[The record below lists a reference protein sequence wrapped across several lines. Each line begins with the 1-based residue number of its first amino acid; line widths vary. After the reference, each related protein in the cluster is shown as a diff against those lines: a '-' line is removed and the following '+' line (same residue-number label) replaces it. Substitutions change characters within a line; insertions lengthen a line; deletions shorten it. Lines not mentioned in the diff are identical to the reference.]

1 MRQAAALF
9 PKKALFRANLALY
22 ASFGSDFQTAQREA
36 QAAQE
41 LDPSYPTAFMALV
54 FGQLGQGLLR
64 QATETYQRLEKIN
77 NLGAS
82 YASSGLADRALY
94 EGRFTD
100 AVRMLE
106 QGAMQDSAAKYPDRA
121 ALKLVTLA
129 YTRLLQG
136 QKTQAVAAAESALAN
151 SKTVKIRFLTGR
163 IFASAG
169 QTARAQELA
178 TSLASEVQS
187 EPQVYAKLIEGEVAL
202 ANGDPRGA
210 INAFTQ
216 ANNQV
221 DTWIGRFDR
230 GRAYLEIGAFAEAD
244 SDFDRCIK
252 RRGEV
257 LSLFVDPWPTYG
269 YFPPVYYYLGRVRE
283 GLRSARSTESYRIYL
298 SIRGKADEDPLLG
311 EVRKRAGL

>member
-1 MRQAAALF
+1 MRQASALL
-9 PKKALFRANLALY
+9 PKKAIFRANLALY

-36 QAAQE
+36 QTAQE
-41 LDPSYPTAFMALV
+41 LDPTYATPFMALV
-54 FGQLGQGLLR
+54 FAQLGQGQLA
-64 QATETYQRLEKIN
+64 QATETYQRLEKISN
-77 NLGAS
+77 VGAS
-82 YASSGLADRALY
+82 YASSGLADLALY

-106 QGAMQDSAAKYPDRA
+106 QGAMEDSAAKYPDRA

-136 QKTQAVAAAESALAN
+136 QKTQAVAAAERALAN
-151 SKTVKIRFLTGR
+151 SKTVKIRFLAGR
-163 IFASAG
+163 IFAAAG
-169 QTARAQELA
+169 QTARAQELG
-178 TSLASEVQS
+178 TSLASELQS
-187 EPQVYAKLIEGEVAL
+187 EPQVYAKLIEGEVTL

-230 GRAYLEIGAFAEAD
+230 GRAYLEVGALAEAD

-252 RRGEV
+252 RRGEA

-269 YFPPVYYYLGRVRE
+269 YFPTVYYYLGRVRE
-283 GLRSARSTESYRIYL
+283 GLKSTDFAESYRTYV
-298 SIRGKADEDPLLG
+298 SIRGKAGEDPLLA
-311 EVRKRAGL
+311 EVRKRAGQ